1 MYDPDGMI
9 HFVIKAEKMKNKM
22 SKDFGEIYVSKDFPE
37 SEPLSKLLNAVFEI
51 NKVEFNQSQF
61 GDLAFVT
68 IGDNLYRTSSSVL
81 IEQLVFVKRSIEDNK
96 VMVRCKLVEKPSFT
110 GRKYQCFTTA
120 VVK

>member
-1 MYDPDGMI
+1 
-9 HFVIKAEKMKNKM
+9 M
-22 SKDFGEIYVSKDFPE
+22 SKDFGEVYTSRNYPE

-81 IEQLVFVKRSIEDNK
+81 MEQLIFVKRSIEDHK
-96 VMVRCKLVEKPSFT
+96 ESVRCKLVEKTSFT
-110 GRKYQCFTTA
+110 GRKYLCFVSTIKITDGK
-120 VVK
+120 VSVS

>member
-1 MYDPDGMI
+1 
-9 HFVIKAEKMKNKM
+9 M
-22 SKDFGEIYVSKDFPE
+22 SKDFGEIYISKDFPE

-68 IGDNLYRTSSSVL
+68 IGDNLYRTSSTVL
-81 IEQLVFVKRSIEDNK
+81 IEQLVFVKRSIEENK
-96 VMVRCKLVEKPSFT
+96 EMVRCKLIEKTSFV
-110 GRKYQCFTTA
+110 GRKYLCFVSA